1 MDTYEEIIRIM
12 REMYQ
17 ELKDDNDAHDNSEK
31 TQVQTTSETKEK
43 TND

>member
-17 ELKDDNDAHDNSEK
+17 ELKNDNDAHDSKQEA
-31 TQVQTTSETKEK
+31 QEQTKKESK
-43 TND
+43 ND